1 MILLFCHM
9 LLYVLD
15 AIFLDRVWKL
25 IITLHDKIKYE
36 KIPYDIIRESA
47 KTSKLLSGKIDNN
60 IFQEKKYYF

>member
-1 MILLFCHM
+1 MILLFYHM

-25 IITLHDKIKYE
+25 IITIHDKIKYE

-47 KTSKLLSGKIDNN
+47 KTSKLLSGKIDN
-60 IFQEKKYYF
+60 IFQVKKYYF